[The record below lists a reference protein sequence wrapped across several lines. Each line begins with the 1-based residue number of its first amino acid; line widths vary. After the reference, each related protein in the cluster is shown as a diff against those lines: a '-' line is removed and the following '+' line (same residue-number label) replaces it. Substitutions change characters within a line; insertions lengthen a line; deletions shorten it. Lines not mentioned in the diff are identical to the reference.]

1 MCGIAGFTAENDLS
15 LADKRIHQMTQ
26 KMDHRGP
33 DGQGHFLQPGMALG
47 HLRLSILDL
56 SDAASQPM
64 YFASERYVMVFNGE
78 IYNFREIKSEL
89 KEFSF
94 KSEGDSEVIMA
105 AYAKW
110 GVDCLEKFN
119 GMFALA
125 IYDQVEESLF
135 IARDRLGIKPLYY
148 YLDGEQLVFA
158 SEVRALLASEYVPGK
173 INKEVMS
180 EYLRYY
186 SVNAPNTLIEGVY
199 MLPPGHLGIW
209 KNGDFQIRS
218 FWSLAKSAVIH
229 SGQSYEETCRDVR
242 RLLREGVERR
252 LISDVALGAFL
263 SGGIDSSAIVA
274 LMAESSTRKVNTFS
288 VVFDEKAYDE
298 SEYSDLIARKYA
310 TEHHPIKLKPEDF
323 LRDLPEALASMD
335 HPSGDGL
342 NSYVVS
348 KVTRQAGFTVAL
360 SGLGGDELFAG
371 YPVFKRYE
379 KLKKMRL
386 FYGLPHGIRSALG
399 KTVATVY
406 QNHKTERLRELISL
420 QDSRFDELYPIFRKR
435 FDDDA
440 ILELTGSYT
449 SPADQLR
456 SFFHEEELSAI
467 DKLPFYSQVSV
478 GEIQTYTQNVLL
490 RDTDQMS
497 MASSLEVRVPFFDHT
512 LVEYALGIPDE
523 YKKPVY
529 PKKLLVDALGD
540 LLPGE
545 IVHRPKMG
553 FMFPWEH
560 WIREDLRDFC
570 GQKMEALAER
580 EIFNPVAVRKLW
592 SRFLQKDAKITWI
605 KVWMLVALEDWI
617 ERNGVMA
624 V

>member
-1 MCGIAGFTAENDLS
+1 MCGIAGFTAEKNLTQ
-15 LADKRIHQMTQ
+15 ADKRIRQMTRQ
-26 KMDHRGP
+26 MNHRGP
-33 DGQGHFLQPGMALG
+33 DGQGHFLKPDIALG
-47 HLRLSILDL
+47 HLRLSIIDL
-56 SDAASQPM
+56 SDASSQPM

-78 IYNFREIKSEL
+78 IYNFQDIKAEL
-89 KEFSF
+89 KEFAF
-94 KSEGDSEVIMA
+94 KSEGDTEVIMA

-110 GVDCLEKFN
+110 GADCLGKFN

-148 YLDGEQLVFA
+148 YQDGERLVFA

-173 INKEVMS
+173 INREVMS
-180 EYLRYY
+180 EFLRYY
-186 SVNAPNTLIEGVY
+186 SVNAPNTLLDGVY

-218 FWSLAKSAVIH
+218 FWSLAKSADTRPD
-229 SGQSYEETCRDVR
+229 QSYEETCKDVR
-242 RLLREGVERR
+242 QLLQKAVERR

-274 LMAESSTRKVNTFS
+274 LMAESSTQKVNTFS
-288 VVFDEKAYDE
+288 VVFEEKAYDE

-310 TEHHPIKLKPEDF
+310 TRHHPIKLKPEDF

-371 YPVFKRYE
+371 YPVFKRYK
-379 KLKKMRL
+379 KLKNMQL
-386 FYGLPHGIRSALG
+386 FYGLPHGIRSVLG
-399 KTVATVY
+399 KTVAGVY

-420 QDSRFDELYPIFRKR
+420 EDSRFDELYPIFRKR
-435 FDDDA
+435 FDDDE
-440 ILELTGSYT
+440 ILELTGAFV
-449 SPADQLR
+449 SPAEQLR
-456 SFFHEEELSAI
+456 QLFSQDELLAI
-467 DKLPFYSQVSV
+467 DKLPFFSQVSV

-497 MASSLEVRVPFFDHT
+497 MASSLEVRVPFFDHE
-512 LVEYALGIPDE
+512 LVEYSLGIPDV
-523 YKKPVY
+523 YKNPVY
-529 PKKLLVDALGD
+529 PKKLLVDAMGD
-540 LLPGE
+540 LLPHE

-553 FMFPWEH
+553 FMFPWEQ

-570 GQKMEALAER
+570 AQKMETLAKR
-580 EIFNPVAVRKLW
+580 EIF
-592 SRFLQKDAKITWI
+592 
-605 KVWMLVALEDWI
+605 
-617 ERNGVMA
+617 
-624 V
+624 